1 MLKELCS
8 RSAEGRRLV
17 MKTITKRFFPVVHK
31 LASFNAVYH
40 LLKVSR
46 LEQNKKMVNA
56 KMLSQKKANFTS
68 TFPTCFQD
76 VLESFS
82 STSEVAPLEKLLLK
96 HSQLGVLHQSLKSSF
111 EQVATFERWI
121 RRDQTSI
128 ATFFEKAQSLNADTL
143 LNGNDDLGEDS
154 NSNAIEDN
162 FFDFEEFDRKKKK

>member
-1 MLKELCS
+1 
-8 RSAEGRRLV
+8 

-40 LLKVSR
+40 LPI
-46 LEQNKKMVNA
+46 
-56 KMLSQKKANFTS
+56 
-68 TFPTCFQD
+68 FPTCFQD

-82 STSEVAPLEKLLLK
+82 STSEVAPLEKLFSK

-128 ATFFEKAQSLNADTL
+128 SQFFEKAQSLNADTL

>member
-1 MLKELCS
+1 MPS
-8 RSAEGRRLV
+8 
-17 MKTITKRFFPVVHK
+17 T
-31 LASFNAVYH
+31 
-40 LLKVSR
+40 
-46 LEQNKKMVNA
+46 
-56 KMLSQKKANFTS
+56 TS

-111 EQVATFERWI
+111 EQVATFEQWI